1 MKAVSEGGQPTSE
14 DNKNRYLRETMK
26 NLAKLQRIVD
36 GRDVRAHGNTEMPVW
51 GDAFRRS
58 EGLTEQ
64 AVAARI
70 AAIVRYLESIQ
81 ERAGH

>member
-1 MKAVSEGGQPTSE
+1 MFPT
-14 DNKNRYLRETMK
+14 
-26 NLAKLQRIVD
+26 AKLQRIVD
-36 GRDVRAHGNTEMPVW
+36 GRDVRAHGNTDMPVW

-58 EGLTEQ
+58 DGGLTEQ

-70 AAIVRYLESIQ
+70 AAIVRYLDSIQ